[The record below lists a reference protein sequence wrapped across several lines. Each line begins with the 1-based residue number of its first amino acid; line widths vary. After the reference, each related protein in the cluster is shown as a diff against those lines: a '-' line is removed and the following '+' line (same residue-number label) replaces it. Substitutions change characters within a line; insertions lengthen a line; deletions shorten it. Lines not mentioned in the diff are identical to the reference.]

1 MENNNTLSYLEEKIN
16 TNITVLKNKSK
27 KNKNRTGFLGIIA
40 VSLSALITLTLGMD
54 IDGYEVFQKNI
65 ALVFGAILTIVNGW
79 SFMFNYK
86 KLWVRQKKTL
96 LNLYQLK
103 NKIEYLK
110 SLNTHDQKRIDEL
123 FTEYVA
129 IWENDG
135 SEWASI
141 QNDKKVKG

>member
-1 MENNNTLSYLEEKIN
+1 MENNNTLSFLEEKVN
-16 TNITVLKNKSK
+16 TNISVLKDKSK
-27 KNKNRTGFLGIIA
+27 KNKNRTGFLGVTA

-54 IDGYEVFQKNI
+54 IDGYEAWQKNI
-65 ALVFGAILTIVNGW
+65 ALVFGALLTIVNGW
-79 SFMFNYK
+79 IFMFNYK

-110 SLNTHDQKRIDEL
+110 SVGTYDQKKTDEL
-123 FTEYVA
+123 FSEYVD
-129 IWENDG
+129 IWKNDG
-135 SEWASI
+135 NEWISI